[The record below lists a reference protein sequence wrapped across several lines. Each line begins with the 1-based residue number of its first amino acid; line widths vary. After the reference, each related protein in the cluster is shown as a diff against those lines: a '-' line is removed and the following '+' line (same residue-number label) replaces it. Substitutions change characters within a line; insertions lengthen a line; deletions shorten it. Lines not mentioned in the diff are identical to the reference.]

1 MLATTKRCGVI
12 LVAAGLAACS
22 STGPSSGGSPV
33 SFNTA
38 TRPATTPSASRASFS
53 TTATPV
59 TISLGGNTLVLTSV
73 QLVAKHIEFQRLG
86 KDVTCEQDVNAEQDC
101 DELNIGPV
109 LLDLSLTPGAAQSFV
124 ADVPAGTYDQAEF
137 HIHVVSGADA
147 SDQAF
152 LAAHPEFQGVSI
164 RATGTY
170 QVGTGAPVAFTY
182 TTALDAEQELALS
195 PPLTTNGSTAA
206 SVTLFVD
213 VSSWFKAAGGTAL
226 IDPATALVGGPNES
240 VVENNIKASFKAFED
255 ENHSGTYNH

>member
-1 MLATTKRCGVI
+1 MLTTAKRFGGI
-12 LVAAGLAACS
+12 LLVVGLVACS
-22 STGPSSGGSPV
+22 STGPSAGGSPV

-38 TRPATTPSASRASFS
+38 THAGTPPAASRASFS
-53 TTATPV
+53 TTATPL

-86 KDVTCEQDVNAEQDC
+86 HDVTCEQDVNADQDC

-124 ADVPAGTYDQAEF
+124 TDVPAGTYDQAEF
-137 HIHVVSGADA
+137 HIHMVSGADA

-170 QVGTGAPVAFTY
+170 QVGTGTPVAFTY
-182 TTALDAEQELALS
+182 TSALDAEQELALS

-213 VSSWFKAAGGTAL
+213 VSTWFKTSDGTGL
-226 IDPATALVGGPNES
+226 VDPASALLGQPNQS
-240 VVENNIKASFKAFED
+240 LVEGNIKASFKAFED